1 MTDCKHINEKGL
13 ATIYKT
19 IDGIPDITCTLCNEK
34 LTVGEF
40 QERVEHVAKC
50 YEEGKPY
57 V

>member
-1 MTDCKHINEKGL
+1 MADCKHINEKGL
-13 ATIYKT
+13 TTIYKA
-19 IDGIPDITCTLCNEK
+19 IAGVPDITCTLCNEK
-34 LTVGEF
+34 LTVEEF